1 MGLLD
6 FWEETINLK
15 NSYHECKNDFEKM
28 FEIQKRVVTSQKKV
42 IKLDATECT
51 YISPTCFIILSSLV
65 LYNNENKKIQISFK
79 KGSKLREK
87 LIDFGFINIE
97 HIKNTKTIPLNK
109 IQTDDDAYLKIQEFV
124 ECSPLKNIPQEKKDE
139 IVSRLYEIPYN
150 ALHHSQIQYGII
162 CCGYYTKSN
171 EFWFSVYD
179 LGIGIPKS
187 VRDYL
192 KKPNLSSRKAIEWAL
207 KEGNSTN
214 EDYSRGLGFYLLEEF
229 KNISNGK
236 IVLISEDIV
245 YTSNKGKPTKSKLKS
260 KMSGTL
266 YTIKI
271 MV

>member
-1 MGLLD
+1 MMGLFD
-6 FWEETINLK
+6 FLEEAETIKLK
-15 NSYHECKNDFEKM
+15 ETYHENRNDFEKM
-28 FEIQKRVVTSQKKV
+28 FDIQSKAINSQKKI

-65 LYNNENKKIQISFK
+65 LYNNENKNIQISFK

-97 HIKNTKTIPLNK
+97 HTRNSKTIPLNK
-109 IQTDDDAYLKIQEFV
+109 IQTDDDAYLKIQELV
-124 ECSPLKNIPQEKKDE
+124 ERSPLKDIPQEKKDE

-150 ALHHSQIQYGII
+150 ALHHSQSQYGII
-162 CCGYYTKSN
+162 CCGYYTKAN

-192 KKPNLSSRKAIEWAL
+192 KKPNLSSKKAIDWAL

-236 IVLISEDIV
+236 IVLISEDII
-245 YTSNKGKPTKSKLKS
+245 YTSNKGNPVKSN
-260 KMSGTL
+260 
-266 YTIKI
+266 
-271 MV
+271 